1 MTYKYKFEKI
11 LTIKEREKEE
21 VSATYNQAVKRFE
34 EAAEKLYEVLKK
46 KEDLEE
52 FQLEKLA
59 TGLSVRE
66 IRHHQRFVGNLE
78 KTIEHNQKMVVNARN
93 TMGFYQE
100 KLVEK
105 NLEVKKYIKIKEK
118 DFSKFRELEKASEAK
133 QMDDISL
140 QVYMQPG
147 KLGG

>member
-21 VSATYNQAVKRFE
+21 VSSTYNQSVKRFE

-46 KEDLEE
+46 KEDLEQ
-52 FQLEKLA
+52 FQLEKLT

-93 TMGFYQE
+93 TMSFYQE

-105 NLEVKKYIKIKEK
+105 NLEVKKYMKIKEK
-118 DFSKFRELEKASEAK
+118 DFTKFIELEKALEAK

-140 QVYMQPG
+140 QIYMQPG
-147 KLGG
+147 KSGG